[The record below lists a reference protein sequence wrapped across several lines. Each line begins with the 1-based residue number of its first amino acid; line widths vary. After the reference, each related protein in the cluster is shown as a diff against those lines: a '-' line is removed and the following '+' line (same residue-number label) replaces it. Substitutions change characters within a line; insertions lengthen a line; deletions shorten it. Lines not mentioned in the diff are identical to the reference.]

1 MITLADALVQLGF
14 LSQAT
19 LQPILDQ
26 HPVDLRADLLDRKL
40 VTERQLAEAVA
51 LQTGREFFD
60 LSANPPSQA
69 VLGLVPASLCRKYRL
84 IPVGVRTTADA
95 TTGVRGKAPSLLDL
109 MRDSGLSVSDVQGY
123 LKGTSES
130 VARVHQATA
139 DSWSARRPGSGSA
152 QQHQTVL
159 VLGMADP
166 TDIVAI
172 DEVTSLTELAIE
184 PVVVSRSSLQHA
196 FERYLRSDAE
206 LSEISSVLEVDA
218 AAQSLTATEEDDPAQ
233 RAPVVRFVNLL
244 IAQAIDD
251 RASDI
256 HIEPGEHDLIVRF
269 RIDGVMK
276 EVQRADRGIQDGIVS
291 RLKIMA
297 SIDIAERRR
306 PQDGRIS
313 FVHHDR
319 TVDLRVATLPTV
331 WGEKIVMRILDNA
344 ASLVTMKTLAM
355 TPENERRFLNAIARP
370 HGMVL
375 VTGPTGSGKSTTLHA
390 ALGEISN
397 PKINVITIEDPVEF
411 RIPGISQIQV
421 NHRTGVTFASSLRA
435 VLRCD
440 PDVVLVGEIR
450 DKETAITS
458 IEAALTGHLVLSTL
472 HTNDAPSAL
481 VRLIEIGTEPY
492 LVASALSIVVAQ
504 RLARKLCNHCRQPI
518 PISAD
523 VMEQLDFPY
532 DPEYPPQLYGAG
544 SCAICANTGYRGR
557 VALHEVME
565 ITPEISRVVVRNGSL
580 AEVREMAAAQ
590 GMRPLR
596 QDGWEKVSEG
606 LTTIEEVLRVSG

>member
-1 MITLADALVQLGF
+1 MISLADALVQRGALT
-14 LSQAT
+14 QAA

-26 HPVDLRADLLDRKL
+26 HPRDLRAALLDRQL
-40 VTERQLAEAVA
+40 VSERQLAEALA

-60 LSANPPSQA
+60 LSANPPSPS
-69 VLGLVPASLCRKYRL
+69 VLGLVPAALCRKHQL
-84 IPVGVRTTADA
+84 IPVGVQTPD
-95 TTGVRGKAPSLLDL
+95 TGTEKPDTGPSLIEL
-109 MRDSGLSVSDVQGY
+109 MRDFGLSAKDVQGY
-123 LKGTSES
+123 LDGTAES
-130 VARVHQATA
+130 VDRVRQLTA
-139 DSWSARRPGSGSA
+139 ESWSPRRAVGALARRK
-152 QQHQTVL
+152 TFL
-159 VLGMADP
+159 ILGMADP

-172 DEVTSLTELAIE
+172 DEVTSLVDLAVE
-184 PVVVSRSSLQHA
+184 PVVVSRSALRHA
-196 FERYLRSDAE
+196 FERYLRSDEE
-206 LSEISSVLEVDA
+206 LSQLSAALEEEA
-218 AAQSLTATEEDDPAQ
+218 ATQLVANLEDDPAQ

-256 HIEPGEHDLIVRF
+256 HVEPGEQDLTVRF

-276 EVQRADRGIQDGIVS
+276 VMQRADRGIQDGIIS

-297 SIDIAERRR
+297 AIDIAERRR

-313 FVHHDR
+313 FVHEDR

-344 ASLVTMKTLAM
+344 TSLVTMRTLSM
-355 TPENERRFLNAIARP
+355 SPDNEARFRKAIKRP

-390 ALGEISN
+390 ALDEIIN
-397 PKINVITIEDPVEF
+397 PRINVITIEDPVEF

-421 NHRTGVTFASSLRA
+421 NHRAGVTFASSLRA

-472 HTNDAPSAL
+472 HTNDAPSSL
-481 VRLIEIGTEPY
+481 VRLIEIGAEPY
-492 LVASALSIVVAQ
+492 LVASALSVVVAQ
-504 RLARKLCNHCRQPI
+504 RLARRLCVRCRQPV
-518 PISAD
+518 PTSAD
-523 VMEQLDFPY
+523 VLEQLDFPH
-532 DPEYPPQLYGAG
+532 DPVNLPQLYGAG
-544 SCAICANTGYRGR
+544 SCSRCANTGYRGR
-557 VALHEVME
+557 VALQEVME
-565 ITPEISRVVVRNGSL
+565 MTEEISSVVVRNGSL
-580 AEVREMAAAQ
+580 AEVREIAAAQ

-596 QDGWEKVSEG
+596 QDGWQKVSQG

>member
-1 MITLADALVQLGF
+1 MISLADALVQRGF
-14 LSQAT
+14 LPQAT

-26 HPVDLRADLLDRKL
+26 NPDDLRAELLDREL
-40 VTERQLAEAVA
+40 VSERQLAEAVA
-51 LQTGREFFD
+51 LQTGRDFFD
-60 LSANPPSQA
+60 RSTNPPSQA
-69 VLGLVPASLCRKYRL
+69 VLGLVPAALCRKYRL
-84 IPVGVRTTADA
+84 IPVGVRTAESK
-95 TTGVRGKAPSLLDL
+95 TGVRGMGPSLLDL
-109 MRDSGLSVSDVQGY
+109 MRDSGLSVRDVQGY
-123 LKGTSES
+123 LKGTAES
-130 VARVHQATA
+130 VDRVQQATA
-139 DSWSARRPGSGSA
+139 ETWSARRPGGAAS
-152 QQHQTVL
+152 QHQTVL

-172 DEVTSLTELAIE
+172 DEVTSLTELAVE
-184 PVVVSRSSLQHA
+184 PVVVSRSSLRHA

-206 LSEISSVLEVDA
+206 LSEISSVLEIDA
-218 AAQSLTATEEDDPAQ
+218 AAQAQAITDDDDDPAQ

-276 EVQRADRGIQDGIVS
+276 EVQRADRGIQDGIIS
-291 RLKIMA
+291 RLKIMSA
-297 SIDIAERRR
+297 IDIAERRR

-344 ASLVTMKTLAM
+344 DSLVTMRTLAM
-355 TPENERRFLNAIARP
+355 TPDNERRFLAAIARP

-390 ALGEISN
+390 ALGEIINS
-397 PKINVITIEDPVEF
+397 KINVITIEDPVEF

-481 VRLIEIGTEPY
+481 IRLIEIGTEPY

-504 RLARKLCNHCRQPI
+504 RLARKLCTRCRQPI
-518 PISAD
+518 LTSAD

-532 DPEYPPQLYGAG
+532 DPDYPPQLYSAG
-544 SCAICANTGYRGR
+544 SCATCANTGYRGR
-557 VALHEVME
+557 VALQEVME
-565 ITPEISRVVVRNGSL
+565 ITEEISRVVVRNGSL
-580 AEVREMAAAQ
+580 AEVREIAAAQ

-596 QDGWEKVSEG
+596 QDGWEKVSQG

>member
-1 MITLADALVQLGF
+1 MISLADALVQRGF

-26 HPVDLRADLLDRKL
+26 NPDDLRAELLDREL
-40 VTERQLAEAVA
+40 VSERQLAEAVA
-51 LQTGREFFD
+51 LQTGRDFFD
-60 LSANPPSQA
+60 LSTNPPSQA
-69 VLGLVPASLCRKYRL
+69 VLGLVPAALCRKYRL
-84 IPVGVRTTADA
+84 IPVGVRTAESK
-95 TTGVRGKAPSLLDL
+95 TGVRGMGPSLLDL
-109 MRDSGLSVSDVQGY
+109 MRDSGLSVRDVQGY
-123 LKGTSES
+123 LKGTAES
-130 VARVHQATA
+130 VDRVQQATA
-139 DSWSARRPGSGSA
+139 ETWSARRPGGA
-152 QQHQTVL
+152 AAQHQTVL

-172 DEVTSLTELAIE
+172 DEVTSLTELAVE
-184 PVVVSRSSLQHA
+184 PVVVSRSSLRHA

-206 LSEISSVLEVDA
+206 LSEISSVLEIDA
-218 AAQSLTATEEDDPAQ
+218 AAQAQAITDDDDDPAQ

-276 EVQRADRGIQDGIVS
+276 EVQRADRGIQDGIIS
-291 RLKIMA
+291 RLKIMSA
-297 SIDIAERRR
+297 IDIAERRR

-344 ASLVTMKTLAM
+344 DSLVTMRTLAM
-355 TPENERRFLNAIARP
+355 TPDNERRFLAAIARP

-390 ALGEISN
+390 ALGEIINS
-397 PKINVITIEDPVEF
+397 KINVITIEDPVEF

-481 VRLIEIGTEPY
+481 IRLIEIGTEPY

-504 RLARKLCNHCRQPI
+504 RLARKLCTRCRQPI
-518 PISAD
+518 LTSAD

-532 DPEYPPQLYGAG
+532 DPDYPPQLYSAG
-544 SCAICANTGYRGR
+544 SCATCANTGYRGR
-557 VALHEVME
+557 VALQEVME
-565 ITPEISRVVVRNGSL
+565 ITEEISRVVVRNGSL
-580 AEVREMAAAQ
+580 AEVREIAAAQ

-596 QDGWEKVSEG
+596 QDGWEKVSQG

>member
-1 MITLADALVQLGF
+1 M
-14 LSQAT
+14 
-19 LQPILDQ
+19 
-26 HPVDLRADLLDRKL
+26 RAELLDRKL
-40 VTERQLAEAVA
+40 VSERQLAEAVA

-69 VLGLVPASLCRKYRL
+69 ILGLVPAALCRKYRL
-84 IPVGVRTTADA
+84 IPVGVRTAADA
-95 TTGVRGKAPSLLDL
+95 KTGVRGTGPSLFDL
-109 MRDSGLSVSDVQGY
+109 MRDSGLSVKDVQGY
-123 LKGTSES
+123 LTGAAEAVS
-130 VARVHQATA
+130 RVHQVTA
-139 DSWSARRPGSGSA
+139 ESWSARRPGGGA
-152 QQHQTVL
+152 EQHQTVL

-172 DEVTSLTELAIE
+172 DEVSSLTDLAVD
-184 PVVVSRSSLQHA
+184 PVVVSRSSLRHA

-206 LSEISSVLEVDA
+206 LSEISSALEVDA
-218 AAQSLTATEEDDPAQ
+218 AAQTLSTTEDDDPAQ

-256 HIEPGEHDLIVRF
+256 HIEPGEHDIVVRF

-276 EVQRADRGIQDGIVS
+276 EVQRADRGIQDGIIS
-291 RLKIMA
+291 RLKIMSA
-297 SIDIAERRR
+297 IDIAERRR

-313 FVHHDR
+313 FVHQGR

-331 WGEKIVMRILDNA
+331 WGEKIVMRILDNT
-344 ASLVTMKTLAM
+344 ASLVTMRTLAM
-355 TPENERRFLNAIARP
+355 SPENERRFLTAIARP

-390 ALGEISN
+390 ALGEIIN

-450 DKETAITS
+450 DQETAITS

-481 VRLIEIGTEPY
+481 IRLIEIGTEPY

-504 RLARKLCNHCRQPI
+504 RLARRLCSRCRQPI
-518 PISAD
+518 AISAD
-523 VMEQLDFPY
+523 VMKQLDFRY
-532 DPEYPPQLYGAG
+532 DPDDPPQLYSAG
-544 SCAICANTGYRGR
+544 SCVTCAHTGYRGR

-565 ITPEISRVVVRNGSL
+565 ITEEISRVVVRNGSL
-580 AEVREMAAAQ
+580 GQVRELAAAQ
-590 GMRPLR
+590 GMIPLR

-606 LTTIEEVLRVSG
+606 LTTIEEVLRVAG